1 MTRRVQPRRFR
12 GPKRPGSMDVYNLS
26 PSRWNLAGKT
36 AVITGGSRGIGRAIA
51 EEFLGLGARVLIA
64 ARDPAG
70 IADCLAEWDQPPDRA
85 RGVAAD
91 VSTPE
96 GRTRLVMSAEEAFG
110 PSLDILVN
118 NAGTNVRKRALDYR
132 TDEWEH
138 LLATNLT
145 SLFELSRALHP
156 RLRRAD
162 AADLARRGYGAIV
175 NVGSVAGQ
183 VALRTGAPYGA
194 MKAALN
200 QLTRGFAGEWATD
213 GIRVN
218 AVAPWYIRTPLTE
231 PVLARPEF
239 LAEVLTR
246 TPLGRVGDAQEVADT
261 VAFLAMPASG
271 YITGQVLAVDGG
283 FLAWAF

>member
-1 MTRRVQPRRFR
+1 MDHPADVSRRWSLTGR
-12 GPKRPGSMDVYNLS
+12 
-26 PSRWNLAGKT
+26 T
-36 AVITGGSRGIGRAIA
+36 AVVTGGSRGIGRAVA
-51 EEFLGLGARVLIA
+51 EEFLALGARVLIA

-70 IADCLAEWDQPPDRA
+70 IAACLAGWNQPADRA
-85 RGVAAD
+85 AGVAAD
-91 VSTPE
+91 VSTAD
-96 GRTRLVMSAEEAFG
+96 GRARLVEAAERSFG
-110 PSLDILVN
+110 PTLDILVN
-118 NAGTNVRKRALDYR
+118 NAGTNVRKRALDYAPA
-132 TDEWEH
+132 EWEH

-156 RLRRAD
+156 RLRRTGAD
-162 AADLARRGYGAIV
+162 DLARRGYASIV

-200 QLTRGFAGEWATD
+200 QLTRGFAGEWAAD

-231 PVLARPEF
+231 PVLGQPGF
-239 LAEVLTR
+239 LAEVLAR
-246 TPLGRVGDAQEVADT
+246 TPLRRVGEASEVAAA
-261 VAFLAMPASG
+261 VAFLAMPAAG
-271 YITGQVLAVDGG
+271 YVTGQVLAADGG

>member
-1 MTRRVQPRRFR
+1 
-12 GPKRPGSMDVYNLS
+12 MDHPV
-26 PSRWNLAGKT
+26 PAADATPAAPVAHRWSLAGRT
-36 AVITGGSRGIGRAIA
+36 AVITGGSRGIGRAVA
-51 EEFLGLGARVLIA
+51 EEFLALGARVLIA

-70 IADCLAEWDQPPDRA
+70 IAECLAGWDLPADRA
-85 RGVAAD
+85 AGVTAD
-91 VSTPE
+91 VSTAD
-96 GRTRLVMSAEEAFG
+96 GRARLVAAAETAFG
-110 PSLDILVN
+110 PTLDILVN
-118 NAGTNVRKRALDYR
+118 NAGTNVRKRALDY
-132 TDEWEH
+132 TPPEWEH

-162 AADLARRGYGAIV
+162 ADDLARRGYAAIV

-183 VALRTGAPYGA
+183 VALRSGAPYGA

-200 QLTRGFAGEWATD
+200 QLTRGFAGEWAGD

-231 PVLARPEF
+231 PVLERPEF
-239 LAEVLTR
+239 LAEVVSR
-246 TPLGRVGDAQEVADT
+246 TPLRRVGEAREVAG
-261 VAFLAMPASG
+261 VAAFLAMPAAS
-271 YITGQVLAVDGG
+271 YVTGQVLAADGG